1 MGLDLQEFNINHFS
15 MFFIVHTKSSLILER
30 PFTHQY
36 IVLSSAKLQ
45 SSSFFT
51 KNKISLMMNIKNN
64 NGPNIEA
71 CSISRQIS
79 DHLLYE
85 EPTLVIFVFKLS

>member
-15 MFFIVHTKSSLILER
+15 MFFIVHIKSSLILER

-45 SSSFFT
+45 SSSF
-51 KNKISLMMNIKNN
+51 
-64 NGPNIEA
+64 
-71 CSISRQIS
+71 
-79 DHLLYE
+79 YE
-85 EPTLVIFVFKLS
+85 K